1 VSRACSISARRV
13 YGKARVCRLWDMPR
27 STHYARQAAARRIV
41 PAGRRGRKPVLP
53 DEALVAEIQAVLAEA
68 EALGFRGEGYR
79 KVWARLR
86 HREIPVSKERVRRLM
101 REHGL
106 QAPHRVG
113 NDRGP
118 RVHDGTI
125 IPDAPNRMWGTDATQ
140 VMTRSE
146 GMATVFVALDHF
158 VGDVV
163 GIHAARP
170 GTRFEALEPIHQ
182 GIRAYY
188 GPLAASIAAG
198 LVLRHDH
205 GSQYLSHAFQ
215 QELRFLG
222 VESSP
227 SFVRTPEGNGV
238 AERFIRTLKEQL
250 LWVRFFD
257 TVEELRQALLEFKE
271 RFNRHWLLQR
281 HGYATPAQ
289 VRAAHAPV
297 AEAA

>member
-1 VSRACSISARRV
+1 
-13 YGKARVCRLWDMPR
+13 M
-27 STHYARQAAARRIV
+27 
-41 PAGRRGRKPVLP
+41 LP
-53 DEALVAEIQAVLAEA
+53 DETLVVEIRAVLAEA

-140 VMTRSE
+140 VMTRNE

-182 GIRAYY
+182 GIRTHY
-188 GPLAASIAAG
+188 GPLTADVAAG

-205 GSQYLSHAFQ
+205 GPQYLSHAFQ
-215 QELRFLG
+215 EELRFLG
-222 VESSP
+222 IESSP
-227 SFVRTPEGNGV
+227 SFVRAPEGNGV

-257 TVEELRQALLEFKE
+257 TVEELRQALLAFKE
-271 RFNRHWLLQR
+271 RFNKHWLLQR

>member
-1 VSRACSISARRV
+1 
-13 YGKARVCRLWDMPR
+13 
-27 STHYARQAAARRIV
+27 
-41 PAGRRGRKPVLP
+41 
-53 DEALVAEIQAVLAEA
+53 
-68 EALGFRGEGYR
+68 
-79 KVWARLR
+79 
-86 HREIPVSKERVRRLM
+86 M

-125 IPDAPNRMWGTDATQ
+125 IADAPNRMWGTDATQ
-140 VMTRSE
+140 VMTRNE
-146 GMATVFVALDHF
+146 GMATVFVAIDHF

-182 GIRAYY
+182 GIRAHY
-188 GPLAASIAAG
+188 GQLTAHIATG

-205 GSQYLSHAFQ
+205 GPQYLSHAFQ
-215 QELRFLG
+215 EELRFLG
-222 VESSP
+222 IESSP
-227 SFVRTPEGNGV
+227 SFIKAPEGNGI

-250 LWVRFFD
+250 LWVRTFD
-257 TVEELRQALLEFKE
+257 TVEELRQALLVFKG
-271 RFNRHWLLQR
+271 RFNKHWLLQR